1 MIWVKQ
7 SFGEND
13 LWRYEK
19 IKYHDYK
26 KFLDTEV
33 GMGRNNPFIKIIP
46 APKLIV
52 FYKKVIEILQNK
64 YVDRIIFIIIGYFF
78 KIFLDKLF
86 Q

>member
-1 MIWVKQ
+1 
-7 SFGEND
+7 
-13 LWRYEK
+13 
-19 IKYHDYK
+19 
-26 KFLDTEV
+26 
-33 GMGRNNPFIKIIP
+33 MGRNNPFIKIIP